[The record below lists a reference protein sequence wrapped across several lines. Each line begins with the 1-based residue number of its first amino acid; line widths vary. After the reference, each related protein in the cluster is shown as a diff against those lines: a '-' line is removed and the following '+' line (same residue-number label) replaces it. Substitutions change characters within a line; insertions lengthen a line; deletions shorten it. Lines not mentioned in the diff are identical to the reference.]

1 MRYTSTLALFYL
13 AIPMADSLRLFVAIE
28 LLDSAIRALETVQ
41 DRVRQIDTDRAI
53 RWSAGDGFHLTLK
66 FLGETPDERLS
77 TIRGVL
83 TDAVRGSKI
92 APFGLSI
99 DGLGGF
105 PDVFA
110 PRTVWAGV
118 RGDVERLRALQ
129 KAVESAIAP
138 LGFPAESRPFSPHL
152 TLGRARQN
160 VPRAK
165 LAAFGRKLAS
175 LDIGEITHWQV
186 EAVSL
191 MKSDLRPGGAVYTE
205 LATCRL
211 NSEKGNPS

>member
-1 MRYTSTLALFYL
+1 MTDT
-13 AIPMADSLRLFVAIE
+13 LRLFVAIE
-28 LLDSAIRALETVQ
+28 LPDSVIRALETVQ
-41 DRVRQIDTDRAI
+41 DRVRQIDTERAI

-66 FLGETPDERLS
+66 FLGETPTERLP
-77 TIRGVL
+77 TIGGVL
-83 TDAVRGSKI
+83 TDAVRDSKI
-92 APFGLSI
+92 APFGLST

-105 PDVFA
+105 PDVLT

-118 RGDVERLRALQ
+118 RGDMVLLRAVQ
-129 KAVESAIAP
+129 KIVESAIAP
-138 LGFPAESRPFSPHL
+138 LGFPSESHPFSPHL
-152 TLGRARQN
+152 TLGRAWQN

-175 LDIGEITHWQV
+175 LDIGEISHWQV

-191 MKSDLRPGGAVYTE
+191 MKSELRPSGAVYTE

-211 NSEKGNPS
+211 NSEKGNSQ